1 MSPHYGIAGKTGTAQ
16 VADRIGGR
24 WYGYKDGVYQGSF
37 VGYFPTDKPRYTM
50 MVMIRTK
57 PHSGAYYGGTIAA
70 PVFRMI
76 SDKIFATGMGSW
88 GGPLD
93 SIAQYSPKQLHA
105 RQATGASYELLL
117 QSLGIKVKDGAARK
131 ASIAQLTLDS
141 NKNLLLKEKPVI
153 KGTVPD
159 VTGMGLRDAVYL
171 LEKAGLHVQIQ
182 GSGTVQVQSIA
193 PGIPAVKGQ
202 SIILQLS

>member
-1 MSPHYGIAGKTGTAQ
+1 M
-16 VADRIGGR
+16 ADRIGGR

-93 SIAQYSPKQLHA
+93 SIARKSKLQLFA
-105 RQATGASYELLL
+105 RQATGESYKLLL
-117 QSLGIKVKDGAARK
+117 QSLGLKVKSDSTRLNG
-131 ASIAQLTLDS
+131 IAQLSVDT
-141 NKNLLLKEKPVI
+141 NKNIYLKEKPVV
-153 KGTVPD
+153 KGFVPD

-193 PGIPAVKGQ
+193 PGTAAVKGQ
-202 SIILQLS
+202 SILLQLS